1 MRATDSP
8 KMAFLGFLGAL
19 LGARGDLLG
28 FIGALLGSL
37 GVLLDFLGALL
48 GSLGL
53 SWGSLGSLLGL
64 AWPLMGSLGAL
75 SGSLGAVMACQTFL
89 LQAFPGRSCCSLSEL
104 NRLFTLGGQ
113 QRYLFV
119 PV

>member
-53 SWGSLGSLLGL
+53 SWGSLGALLGVS
-64 AWPLMGSLGAL
+64 WGSLGL
-75 SGSLGAVMACQTFL
+75 SWAPLGFSLV
-89 LQAFPGRSCCSLSEL
+89 SLRPSEL

-113 QRYLFV
+113 QRYLFM